1 MLQISPI
8 DLEGAAGAPPT
19 DFSRFLSPRF
29 YWDLVKR
36 RFLHFVIPVIIILP
50 LGAFVVMSLPA
61 LYVSEGKILVESQR
75 IPIDLV
81 KPTVTSMA
89 AERIQVLEQRLLA
102 RDNVMGIIDKFKLFS
117 DRRSL
122 FSASELVELMRQRT
136 RIQPIELAVRRGAA
150 DRVSMAFTIGFEYEN
165 PELAAKVAGEFV
177 TQILNEDLRGRTAR
191 ASETTRF
198 LSREVSR
205 LQAELTAVE
214 SQQNELKRKQAEAE
228 TAAKEAAREHGRGA
242 AEQTLQQLAA
252 LKAERLTKA
261 NKLSFNHPE
270 VQAIQRKI
278 VALERSTTGSTEQPV
293 RNVDVEIALE
303 SLKNRQSG
311 LEASLEQATQKLTA
325 ARLGEALERDQQAE
339 KFEVLEQPVVPQR
352 STKPNRE
359 KLLMLVIG
367 AAFAAGLGLALA
379 SETFDS
385 TIRTEADLGRLVES
399 RLIVPIPH
407 VASRRDRTRRRIR
420 AVAAIAVIIAVVGSG
435 LIAAYYFAPPWD
447 LLWAQARIQ
456 FFRVLS
462 R

>member
-1 MLQISPI
+1 
-8 DLEGAAGAPPT
+8 
-19 DFSRFLSPRF
+19 
-29 YWDLVKR
+29 
-36 RFLHFVIPVIIILP
+36 
-50 LGAFVVMSLPA
+50 
-61 LYVSEGKILVESQR
+61 
-75 IPIDLV
+75 
-81 KPTVTSMA
+81 
-89 AERIQVLEQRLLA
+89 
-102 RDNVMGIIDKFKLFS
+102 
-117 DRRSL
+117 
-122 FSASELVELMRQRT
+122 MRKRT
-136 RIQPIELAVRRGAA
+136 RVEPIELAVRRGAN
-150 DRVSMAFTIGFEYEN
+150 DRVSMAFTVGFEHEN

-191 ASETTRF
+191 ATETTRF
-198 LSREVSR
+198 LSREVGR
-205 LQAELTAVE
+205 LQAELTAIE
-214 SQQNELKRKQAEAE
+214 SQHNQLKRKQAEAE
-228 TAAKEAAREHGRGA
+228 KATSEQGRGA
-242 AEQTLQQLAA
+242 AEQRQQEIAA

-261 NKLSFNHPE
+261 NKLSYNHPE
-270 VQAIQRKI
+270 VQAVQRKI
-278 VALERSTTGSTEQPV
+278 VALERSMMGPPEQQA

-339 KFEVLEQPVVPQR
+339 KFEVLEQPVIPQR
-352 STKPNRE
+352 SSKPNRE

-399 RLIVPIPH
+399 RLIVPIPY

-447 LLWAQARIQ
+447 LLWAQARMQ
-456 FFRVLS
+456 FLRVLS